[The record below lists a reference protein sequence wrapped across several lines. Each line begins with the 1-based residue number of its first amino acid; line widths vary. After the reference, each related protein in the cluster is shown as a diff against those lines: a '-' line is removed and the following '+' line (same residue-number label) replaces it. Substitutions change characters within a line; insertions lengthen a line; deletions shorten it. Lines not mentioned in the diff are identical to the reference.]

1 MAPPLQRAGSRG
13 FLQTVL
19 RVRTLIIGLF
29 LCCVALMLFQTKLVT
44 VTEELNSRLRREVA
58 TLSRT
63 LAAPAGSEGCVDG
76 PEPAVPPA
84 ADAARL
90 RPRVSKLMRAQLD
103 PAQPNLRQLLAE
115 APPLAA
121 AAAPEPSARCRSRS
135 TRTTPTHQ
143 TTTSSWM
150 SSGARTGSVSR
161 RATGSVSR
169 RPPTRR
175 RSSS

>member
-90 RPRVSKLMRAQLD
+90 RPRVSKLMREPRGRHEHPRAPPWRRPDSCFQSSSDAQL
-103 PAQPNLRQLLAE
+103 
-115 APPLAA
+115 
-121 AAAPEPSARCRSRS
+121 
-135 TRTTPTHQ
+135 
-143 TTTSSWM
+143 TSS
-150 SSGARTGSVSR
+150 SQ
-161 RATGSVSR
+161 
-169 RPPTRR
+169 
-175 RSSS
+175 RSLSWPK